1 MLNRNLFK
9 KPDPLMLQPFLFGEF
24 EGRRRVASF
33 GFRYDYDVRQLQRQP
48 TPSRWRNRCK
58 HRDSRTPCNPDSAAL
73 CTEYD
78 VGVGVGWHRDKLH
91 FDMIF
96 GLSLNI
102 CLQVDFAKGP
112 ARHGRRRAP
121 VALYD
126 DRRVSTNMGTQQ
138 SAVQPP
144 RYSITFRTMTNG
156 PDPRTLA

>member
-1 MLNRNLFK
+1 
-9 KPDPLMLQPFLFGEF
+9 MLQPFLFGEF

-58 HRDSRTPCNPDSAAL
+58 HRDSRKPCNPDSAAL

-96 GLSLNI
+96 GLSLNSVCKLI
-102 CLQVDFAKGP
+102 SQRGRQGMGDAEPRSLYMTTGASQQIWDHSIPPFNRRDIQLRFA
-112 ARHGRRRAP
+112 R
-121 VALYD
+121 
-126 DRRVSTNMGTQQ
+126 
-138 SAVQPP
+138 
-144 RYSITFRTMTNG
+144 
-156 PDPRTLA
+156 